1 MLEKDFDQLI
11 RDQFEDHSS
20 PVPADMWQRI
30 EGKDDKDRKAL
41 FFWKWYFLGPA
52 FLVLSVVGGQLF
64 FHHAISTHPAIPA
77 APAKIAAPT
86 IPTQPAAPA
95 VSAKTAAPAKT
106 ATATGSAIPV
116 TAIPASNGGA
126 RPRAQSSQNAN
137 FPATLA
143 NPAAP
148 AKTAPPVGSNSP
160 ASAAPA
166 TVAPTVAPT
175 GSPAPAGRLTAS
187 RPTVSQP
194 ATAATPAF
202 SSPATPPAAAPP
214 TASGPTPAASALV
227 STQSASRQ
235 PSDRPSPPPMPPAT
249 AGTHQPQSLSCPD
262 PSKKFTKSKGW
273 YLEALGSPDYPI
285 VHSSLDGN
293 SIRELPLLSY
303 TIGIRVTK
311 IFESGFLMTAGLQYS
326 WINLRNKY
334 DSLPLPHQFRN
345 LDIPLLIGYEKGND
359 LFKVGIRVGVIFNI
373 HSWPGSSDPYISE
386 YLKSNTGISSYIG
399 LELIRQVND
408 RISIFAEP
416 YYRHQFSNMFKTP
429 FVEKIDV
436 AGIFLG
442 LRLTLK
448 SSNQ

>member
-64 FHHAISTHPAIPA
+64 FHHASSTHPAIPA

-137 FPATLA
+137 FPTTLA

-160 ASAAPA
+160 ASAIPA
-166 TVAPTVAPT
+166 TV
-175 GSPAPAGRLTAS
+175 
-187 RPTVSQP
+187 
-194 ATAATPAF
+194 
-202 SSPATPPAAAPP
+202 AAPP
-214 TASGPTPAASALV
+214 TASGPTPAASALA

-359 LFKVGIRVGVIFNI
+359 LFKVGIRGGVIFNI

>member
-64 FHHAISTHPAIPA
+64 FHHASSTHPAIPA

-160 ASAAPA
+160 ASAIPA
-166 TVAPTVAPT
+166 TV
-175 GSPAPAGRLTAS
+175 
-187 RPTVSQP
+187 
-194 ATAATPAF
+194 
-202 SSPATPPAAAPP
+202 AAPP
-214 TASGPTPAASALV
+214 TASGPTPAASALA

-249 AGTHQPQSLSCPD
+249 AGTHRPQSLSCPD

-285 VHSSLDGN
+285 VHSSLDGS

-359 LFKVGIRVGVIFNI
+359 LFKVGIRGGVIFNI

>member
-30 EGKDDKDRKAL
+30 EGKDDKDRKAF

-52 FLVLSVVGGQLF
+52 FLALSVVGGQLL
-64 FHHAISTHPAIPA
+64 FHHTSSSHPAIPV

-86 IPTQPAAPA
+86 IPIAPAAPA
-95 VSAKTAAPAKT
+95 VSAKTATPAKT
-106 ATATGSAIPV
+106 ATAAGSAIPSA
-116 TAIPASNGGA
+116 TATGSATPGSAIPASNGGA
-126 RPRAQSSQNAN
+126 RPRLKSMQNAYSPASNGGARPREQSSQNAN
-137 FPATLA
+137 FPTTLA

-148 AKTAPPVGSNSP
+148 AKTAPSVGSNSA
-160 ASAAPA
+160 ASA
-166 TVAPTVAPT
+166 T
-175 GSPAPAGRLTAS
+175 
-187 RPTVSQP
+187 P
-194 ATAATPAF
+194 ATANRAIA
-202 SSPATPPAAAPP
+202 SSNSAPPTAAPTATPPA
-214 TASGPTPAASALV
+214 SALA
-227 STQSASRQ
+227 STQSAPHQ
-235 PSDRPSPPPMPPAT
+235 PSDRPSPPPMLPAT

-262 PSKKFTKSKGW
+262 PSKKFTRGKGW

-285 VHSSLDGN
+285 VHSSLDGS
-293 SIRELPLLSY
+293 SIQELPLLSY

-326 WINLRNKY
+326 WINLRNQY
-334 DSLPLPHQFRN
+334 DSLPLPHQFRS
-345 LDIPLLIGYEKGND
+345 LDLPLLIGYEKGND
-359 LFKVGIRVGVIFNI
+359 LFKVGIRGGVIFNI

-386 YLKSNTGISSYIG
+386 YFKSNTGISSYIG

-416 YYRHQFSNMFKTP
+416 YYRHQFSDMLKNP

-442 LRLTLK
+442 LRFTLK

>member
-160 ASAAPA
+160 ASAIPA
-166 TVAPTVAPT
+166 T
-175 GSPAPAGRLTAS
+175 
-187 RPTVSQP
+187 
-194 ATAATPAF
+194 
-202 SSPATPPAAAPP
+202 AAAPP
-214 TASGPTPAASALV
+214 TASGPTPAASALA

-285 VHSSLDGN
+285 VHSSLDGS

-359 LFKVGIRVGVIFNI
+359 LFKVGIRGGVIFNI

>member
-160 ASAAPA
+160 ASAIPA
-166 TVAPTVAPT
+166 T
-175 GSPAPAGRLTAS
+175 
-187 RPTVSQP
+187 
-194 ATAATPAF
+194 
-202 SSPATPPAAAPP
+202 AAAPP

-373 HSWPGSSDPYISE
+373 HSWPGSSDPYINE

>member
-160 ASAAPA
+160 ASAIPA
-166 TVAPTVAPT
+166 T
-175 GSPAPAGRLTAS
+175 
-187 RPTVSQP
+187 
-194 ATAATPAF
+194 
-202 SSPATPPAAAPP
+202 AAAPP

-227 STQSASRQ
+227 STQSAPHQ

-359 LFKVGIRVGVIFNI
+359 LFKVGIRGGVIFNI

>member
-64 FHHAISTHPAIPA
+64 FHHASSTHPAIPA

-160 ASAAPA
+160 ASAIPA
-166 TVAPTVAPT
+166 TV
-175 GSPAPAGRLTAS
+175 
-187 RPTVSQP
+187 
-194 ATAATPAF
+194 
-202 SSPATPPAAAPP
+202 AAPP
-214 TASGPTPAASALV
+214 TASGPTPAASALA
-227 STQSASRQ
+227 SPQSASRQ

-249 AGTHQPQSLSCPD
+249 AGTHRPQSLSCPD

-285 VHSSLDGN
+285 VHSSLDGS

-359 LFKVGIRVGVIFNI
+359 LFKVGIRGGVIFNI

-416 YYRHQFSNMFKTP
+416 YYRHQFSNMFKNP

>member
-160 ASAAPA
+160 ASAIPA
-166 TVAPTVAPT
+166 T
-175 GSPAPAGRLTAS
+175 
-187 RPTVSQP
+187 
-194 ATAATPAF
+194 
-202 SSPATPPAAAPP
+202 AAAPP

-249 AGTHQPQSLSCPD
+249 AGTHRPQSLSCPD

-285 VHSSLDGN
+285 VHSSLDGS

-359 LFKVGIRVGVIFNI
+359 LFKVGIRGGVIFNI

-416 YYRHQFSNMFKTP
+416 YYRHQFSNMFKNP

>member
-64 FHHAISTHPAIPA
+64 FHHASSTHPAIPA

-160 ASAAPA
+160 ASAIPA
-166 TVAPTVAPT
+166 T
-175 GSPAPAGRLTAS
+175 
-187 RPTVSQP
+187 
-194 ATAATPAF
+194 
-202 SSPATPPAAAPP
+202 AAAPP

-249 AGTHQPQSLSCPD
+249 AGTHRPQSLSCPD

-285 VHSSLDGN
+285 VHSSLDGS

-359 LFKVGIRVGVIFNI
+359 LFKVGIRGGVIFNI

-416 YYRHQFSNMFKTP
+416 YYRHQFSNMFKNP

>member
-160 ASAAPA
+160 ASAIPA
-166 TVAPTVAPT
+166 T
-175 GSPAPAGRLTAS
+175 
-187 RPTVSQP
+187 
-194 ATAATPAF
+194 
-202 SSPATPPAAAPP
+202 AAAPP

-227 STQSASRQ
+227 STQSAPHQ

-285 VHSSLDGN
+285 VHSSLDGS

-359 LFKVGIRVGVIFNI
+359 LFKVGIRGGVIFNI